1 MNISL
6 EIVIVLYQ
14 CSLDESITFRTLN
27 KQLGKTTIDYELV
40 LYNNDINQ
48 KIEEAGCLIVNS
60 EENKKLEGAYNFAL
74 ERAFE
79 TGKSWILLL
88 DQDTEIPDNYFK
100 ELEKLFSDN
109 YSPDLVAVVP
119 KLISEGKII
128 SPVQVT
134 HLMRFEHEINING
147 YTNKRINA
155 LNSLS
160 LLNVEFIKSIG
171 GFSKDFPFDLHDHWC
186 YNKIYKN
193 KKKVYILDI
202 ATEHSSSFNNFEENV
217 SVSRYKEFL
226 STEDRFIRSE
236 IGLPVYFFYKIKL
249 LLRSIKQLINY
260 KNKEFSLVTLAA
272 VFKWSH

>member
-14 CSLDESITFRTLN
+14 YSLDESITFKTLN

-40 LYNNDINQ
+40 LYNNDVNQ
-48 KIEEAGCLIVNS
+48 KIEAAGCLIVNS

-74 ERAFE
+74 ERALE

-88 DQDTEIPDNYFK
+88 DQDTEIPDNYFN

-119 KLISEGKII
+119 KLISEGEII

-134 HLMRFEHEINING
+134 HLMRFEHGINSNG
-147 YTNKRINA
+147 FTNKRINA

-202 ATEHSSSFNNFEENV
+202 TTEHSSSFNNFEKNV
-217 SVSRYKEFL
+217 SVTRYKEFL
-226 STEDRFIRSE
+226 NTEDRFIRSE
-236 IGLPVYFFYKIKL
+236 IGFPVYFFYKIKL

>member
-40 LYNNDINQ
+40 LYNNDVNQ
-48 KIEEAGCLIVNS
+48 KIEAAGCLIVNS

-74 ERAFE
+74 ERALE

-88 DQDTEIPDNYFK
+88 DQDTEIPDNYFN

-119 KLISEGKII
+119 KLISEGEII

-134 HLMRFEHEINING
+134 HLMRFEHGINSNG
-147 YTNKRINA
+147 FTNKRINA

-202 ATEHSSSFNNFEENV
+202 ATEHSSSFNNFEKNV
-217 SVSRYKEFL
+217 SVTRYKEFL

>member
-14 CSLDESITFRTLN
+14 YSLDESITFKTLN

-40 LYNNDINQ
+40 LYNNDVNQ
-48 KIEEAGCLIVNS
+48 KIEAAGCLIVNS

-74 ERAFE
+74 ERALE

-88 DQDTEIPDNYFK
+88 DQDTEIPDNYFN

-134 HLMRFEHEINING
+134 HLMRFERGINSNG

>member
-14 CSLDESITFRTLN
+14 YSLDESITFKTLN

-40 LYNNDINQ
+40 LYNNDVNQ
-48 KIEEAGCLIVNS
+48 KIEAAGCLIVNS

-74 ERAFE
+74 ERALE

-88 DQDTEIPDNYFK
+88 DQDTEIPDNYFN

-134 HLMRFEHEINING
+134 HLMRFERGINSNG

-202 ATEHSSSFNNFEENV
+202 TTEHSSSFNNFEENV

-236 IGLPVYFFYKIKL
+236 IGMPVYFFYKIKL

-272 VFKWSH
+272 VFKWSQ

>member
-14 CSLDESITFRTLN
+14 YSLDESITFKTLN

-40 LYNNDINQ
+40 LYNNDVNQ
-48 KIEEAGCLIVNS
+48 KIEAAGCLIVNS

-74 ERAFE
+74 ERALE

-88 DQDTEIPDNYFK
+88 DQDTEIPDNYFN

-119 KLISEGKII
+119 KLISEGEII

-134 HLMRFEHEINING
+134 HLMRFERGINSNG
-147 YTNKRINA
+147 YNNKRINA

-202 ATEHSSSFNNFEENV
+202 TTEHSSSFNNFEENV

-236 IGLPVYFFYKIKL
+236 IGMPVYFFYKIKL

-272 VFKWSH
+272 VFKWSQ